1 MILIGFTQK
10 MGRVDVKSIEDY
22 KKRNEIEKVYVFCRE
37 EPVEE
42 VEEMAKDY
50 EIIVTESPRKDAKR
64 LAKEL
69 KKQGKKVEVVDL
81 QDFGERAI
89 RDVC

>member
-1 MILIGFTQK
+1 M
-10 MGRVDVKSIEDY
+10 
-22 KKRNEIEKVYVFCRE
+22 FCRE

-42 VEEMAKDY
+42 VKEMAKDY
-50 EIIVTESPRKDAKR
+50 EIVVTESPRKEAKR
-64 LAKEL
+64 LAREL
-69 KKQGKKVEVVDL
+69 KRQGKRVEVVDL